1 MNFQNIIQEI
11 YCVFKYDIFKASI
24 EVPENMD
31 EKILNQRVRIQKSE
45 EGYFIESL
53 DYPNLY
59 ASGDDLDELRE
70 AYYDTILTYFDIP
83 RYFAKRRIDNLKLD
97 LADGTEIKAKSYASN
112 SRFVGA

>member
-11 YCVFKYDIFKASI
+11 YCIFKYDILKSSLEI
-24 EVPENMD
+24 PDNMS
-31 EKILNQRVRIQKSE
+31 EKILNQKVRIQKNE

-59 ASGDDLDELRE
+59 ASGDDLGELRE

-83 RYFAKRRIDNLKLD
+83 RYFAKRRIDNLRID
-97 LADGTEIKAKSYASN
+97 LADGTEIKAKSYASK
-112 SRFVGA
+112 SRLAGT